1 MDGRFLKN
9 QIAFRCKKIAHYQSI
24 LDQQGLKK
32 SKRIDNINNCFKG
45 IQNNFL
51 NHTVKFIIDTCKEQ
65 DIGTII
71 LGYNNNFQYKSNMGK
86 KQNQIFSQIAFKQFK
101 EKLEYTN
108 TKIRHNTNNTR
119 RILHK
124 QKQFP
129 RQRHT
134 TNI

>member
-9 QIAFRCKKIAHYQSI
+9 QIAFRCKKIAHYQSL

-51 NHTVKFIIDTCKEQ
+51 NHTVKFIINTCKQQ

-71 LGYNNNFQYKSNMGK
+71 HGIQQQLP
-86 KQNQIFSQIAFKQFK
+86 I
-101 EKLEYTN
+101 
-108 TKIRHNTNNTR
+108 
-119 RILHK
+119 
-124 QKQFP
+124 QKQHGEKTKPNIHTNCFQTI
-129 RQRHT
+129 QRKTRIHKHKNT
-134 TNI
+134 T

>member
-9 QIAFRCKKIAHYQSI
+9 QIAFRCKKIAHYQSL

-32 SKRIDNINNCFKG
+32 SKRIDNINNRFKG

-51 NHTVKFIIDTCKEQ
+51 NHTVKFIINTCKEQ

-86 KQNQIFSQIAFKQFK
+86 TQNQIFTQIAFKQFK
-101 EKLEYTN
+101 EKLETQ
-108 TKIRHNTNNTR
+108 T
-119 RILHK
+119 